1 MPVASPEIASTH
13 ASSDA
18 DLVRLQ
24 TGLKAIERREV
35 LLVWAALIVI
45 LVLTFAVVALSL
57 PQLFSGEQNGYP
69 ENLKRALR
77 GLVALVVL
85 FDFYTLYQ
93 QYLLRR
99 MRRQMASG
107 IDLIIRLQTEAKM
120 FHELAMV
127 DPLTGLYNRRLAEHR
142 LAGEVSRSQRYGH
155 PLTVLLLDLNGFKEI
170 NDQYGHAAGDT
181 VLQSFATR
189 LLGAIRAADL
199 AVRMGGDEF
208 LAVLPEC
215 REEELQDIL
224 KRLRGLC
231 VAVKSAGASATS
243 KMIELPIT
251 FASGSASYHADE
263 SPQTMLQRADEALY
277 TDKRAQKVAAPNSDW
292 TADTFPA
299 PS

>member
-1 MPVASPEIASTH
+1 MAVDSPQFASSH
-13 ASSDA
+13 ASSDV
-18 DLVRLQ
+18 DLLRLQ
-24 TGLKAIERREV
+24 KGLKVIEQREV
-35 LLVWAALIVI
+35 LLVWAALIMI

-57 PQLFSGEQNGYP
+57 PQLFSGEHNGYP
-69 ENLKRALR
+69 ENLNRALR

-99 MRRQMASG
+99 MRRQMATG
-107 IDLIIRLQTEAKM
+107 IDLIVRLQTDARM

-127 DPLTGLYNRRLAEHR
+127 DPLTGLYNRRLAEHQ

-170 NDQYGHAAGDT
+170 NDQYGHAAGDA
-181 VLQSFATR
+181 VLQAFATR

-215 REEELQDIL
+215 REEELQEIL

-231 VAVKSAGASATS
+231 VLVKSAGTSAAA
-243 KMIELPIT
+243 KLIELPIT
-251 FASGSASYHADE
+251 FASGSASYHPQE

-277 TDKRAQKVAAPNSDW
+277 ADKRGQKIAAQ
-292 TADTFPA
+292 
-299 PS
+299 